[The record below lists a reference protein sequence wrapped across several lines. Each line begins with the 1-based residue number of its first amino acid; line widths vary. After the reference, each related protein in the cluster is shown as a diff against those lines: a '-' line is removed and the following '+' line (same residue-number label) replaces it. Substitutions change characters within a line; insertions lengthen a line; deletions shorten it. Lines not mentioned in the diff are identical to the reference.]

1 MDCGV
6 LFYPDPDGTKA
17 DPGSGSVSERTGST
31 VKKRHE
37 ANKFGFNFFYRKE
50 GKNESLS
57 NQQTYSQI
65 FDIHTVCFR
74 ATPEKGSKR

>member
-17 DPGSGSVSERTGST
+17 DPGFGSVSERTGST

-37 ANKFGFNFFYRKE
+37 ANKFGFNFFIEKR
-50 GKNESLS
+50 GKMN
-57 NQQTYSQI
+57 
-65 FDIHTVCFR
+65 R
-74 ATPEKGSKR
+74 